1 MRKRNMKEREMEE
14 SPVKCRINVLITIL
28 TALAALLCLHAT
40 VQVISQGYVNC
51 GGYSLFRV
59 VTGSMEPTLPVGTL
73 LLTEQTDM
81 QDVQVD
87 DIICFQAQ
95 ESAIFGKMM
104 THRVVGIHTGAD
116 GALLFET
123 KGDANLAQDGYL
135 VTRTNFVGKVIWHT
149 GAGNV
154 LSSIFSFFTNK
165 VGFLA
170 CIVLPCF
177 LLAGLLLRDSVQNIR
192 RELKLAMDEMERKP
206 EQTAVRLELTP
217 EEREEMS
224 KRIRAELT
232 EELMHGAQ
240 GAQKPTTE

>member
-1 MRKRNMKEREMEE
+1 MRKNDMEE
-14 SPVKCRINVLITIL
+14 QNLKESSLKRRINALL
-28 TALAALLCLHAT
+28 TGLTVLAALLCLHAT
-40 VQVISQGYVNC
+40 VQVLSQGYVNC
-51 GGYSLFRV
+51 WGYSLFRV

-81 QDVQVD
+81 QDIQVN

-104 THRVVGIHTGAD
+104 THRVVGIHNGAD

-135 VTRTNFVGKVIWHT
+135 VTQTNFVGKVIWYT

-154 LSSIFSFFTNK
+154 LSTIFSFVTNK

-170 CIVLPCF
+170 CIVIPCF
-177 LLAGLLLRDSVQNIR
+177 LLAGLLLRDCVQNIR
-192 RELKLAMDEMERKP
+192 RELKLALDEMDE
-206 EQTAVRLELTP
+206 ASDVRLELTS

-232 EELMHGAQ
+232 EELIHGAQ
-240 GAQKPTTE
+240 GAQKPETE

>member
-1 MRKRNMKEREMEE
+1 MKELELEE
-14 SPVKCRINVLITIL
+14 SPVKRRINMLLTVLSV
-28 TALAALLCLHAT
+28 LAALLCLHVT
-40 VQVISQGYVNC
+40 IQVLSQGYVNC

-81 QDVQVD
+81 QDIQVD
-87 DIICFQAQ
+87 DIICFRAQ

-104 THRVVGIHTGAD
+104 THRVVGVHTGAD
-116 GALLFET
+116 GALMFET
-123 KGDANLAQDGYL
+123 KGDANLTQDGYL
-135 VTRTNFVGKVIWHT
+135 VTQTNFVGKVIWYT

-177 LLAGLLLRDSVQNIR
+177 LLAGLILRDCVQNIR
-192 RELKLAMDEMERKP
+192 SELKLAVDELDKEL
-206 EQTAVRLELTP
+206 EQANVRLELTQ

-224 KRIRAELT
+224 ERIRAELT
-232 EELMHGAQ
+232 KELMHGAQ
-240 GAQKPTTE
+240 GAEKPKTE

>member
-1 MRKRNMKEREMEE
+1 MKELELEE
-14 SPVKCRINVLITIL
+14 SPVKRRINALLTVLTVL
-28 TALAALLCLHAT
+28 VALLCLHVT
-40 VQVISQGYVNC
+40 IQVLSQGYVNC

-73 LLTEQTDM
+73 LVTEQTDM

-87 DIICFQAQ
+87 DIICFRAQ

-104 THRVVGIHTGAD
+104 THRVVAIHTGAD

-123 KGDANLAQDGYL
+123 KGDANVAQDGYL
-135 VTRTNFVGKVIWHT
+135 VTQTNFVGKVIWYT

-154 LSSIFSFFTNK
+154 LSAIFSFFTNK

-177 LLAGLLLRDSVQNIR
+177 LLAGLILRDCVQNIR
-192 RELKLAMDEMERKP
+192 GELKSAMDELDAEL
-206 EQTAVRLELTP
+206 EQTNVRLELTP

-240 GAQKPTTE
+240 GAQKPETE

>member
-1 MRKRNMKEREMEE
+1 MKELELEE
-14 SPVKCRINVLITIL
+14 GPVKRRINVLLTIL
-28 TALAALLCLHAT
+28 TALVALLCLYAT
-40 VQVISQGYVNC
+40 IQVLSQGYVNC

-81 QDVQVD
+81 QDIQVD
-87 DIICFQAQ
+87 DIICFRAQ

-135 VTRTNFVGKVIWHT
+135 VTKTNFVGKVIWYT
-149 GAGNV
+149 GAGNM
-154 LSSIFSFFTNK
+154 LSSVFSFFTNK

-170 CIVLPCF
+170 CILLPCF
-177 LLAGLLLRDSVQNIR
+177 LLAGLLLRDCVQNIR
-192 RELKLAMDEMERKP
+192 LELKLAMDELEKESER
-206 EQTAVRLELTP
+206 TDVRLELTP

-232 EELMHGAQ
+232 EELIHGAK
-240 GAQKPTTE
+240 GAQKPETE

>member
-1 MRKRNMKEREMEE
+1 MRKSDMKEQELEE
-14 SPVKCRINVLITIL
+14 SPVKRRINVLL
-28 TALAALLCLHAT
+28 TVLTVLAALLCLHAT
-40 VQVISQGYVNC
+40 VQVLSKGYVNC

-81 QDVQVD
+81 QDVQMG

-104 THRVVGIHTGAD
+104 THRVVGVHTGAD

-135 VTRTNFVGKVIWHT
+135 VTQTNFVGKVIWYT

-154 LSSIFSFFTNK
+154 LSSILSFVTNK

-177 LLAGLLLRDSVQNIR
+177 LLAGLLLRDCVQNIR
-192 RELKLAMDEMERKP
+192 QELKLAMDEMAE
-206 EQTAVRLELTP
+206 ETDVRLELTQ

-240 GAQKPTTE
+240 GAQKPETE

>member
-1 MRKRNMKEREMEE
+1 MKEQELEE
-14 SPVKCRINVLITIL
+14 SPVKRRINVLL
-28 TALAALLCLHAT
+28 TVLTVLAALLCLHAT
-40 VQVISQGYVNC
+40 VQVLSKGYVNC

-81 QDVQVD
+81 QDVQMG

-104 THRVVGIHTGAD
+104 THRVVGVHTGAD

-135 VTRTNFVGKVIWHT
+135 VTQTNFVGKVIWYT

-154 LSSIFSFFTNK
+154 LSSILSFVTNK

-177 LLAGLLLRDSVQNIR
+177 LLAGLLLRDCVQNIR
-192 RELKLAMDEMERKP
+192 QELKLAMDEMAE
-206 EQTAVRLELTP
+206 ETDVRLELTQ

-240 GAQKPTTE
+240 GAQKPETE

>member
-1 MRKRNMKEREMEE
+1 MRKSDMKEQDLEE
-14 SPVKCRINVLITIL
+14 SPVKRRINVLL
-28 TALAALLCLHAT
+28 TVLTVLAALLCLHAT
-40 VQVISQGYVNC
+40 VQVLSKGYVNC

-81 QDVQVD
+81 QDVQMG

-104 THRVVGIHTGAD
+104 THRVVGVHTGAD

-135 VTRTNFVGKVIWHT
+135 VTQTNFVGKVIWYT

-154 LSSIFSFFTNK
+154 LSSILSFVTNK

-177 LLAGLLLRDSVQNIR
+177 LLAGLLLRDCVQNIR
-192 RELKLAMDEMERKP
+192 QELKLAMDEMAE
-206 EQTAVRLELTP
+206 ETDVRLELTQ

-240 GAQKPTTE
+240 GAQKPETE

>member
-1 MRKRNMKEREMEE
+1 MRKSDMKEQELEE
-14 SPVKCRINVLITIL
+14 RPVKRRINVLL
-28 TALAALLCLHAT
+28 TVLIVLAALLCLHAT
-40 VQVISQGYVNC
+40 VQVLSKGYVNC

-81 QDVQVD
+81 QDVQMG

-135 VTRTNFVGKVIWHT
+135 VTQTNFVGKVIWYT

-154 LSSIFSFFTNK
+154 LSSILSFVTNK

-177 LLAGLLLRDSVQNIR
+177 LLAGLLLRDCVQNIR
-192 RELKLAMDEMERKP
+192 QELKLAMDEMAE
-206 EQTAVRLELTP
+206 ETDVRLELTQ

-240 GAQKPTTE
+240 GAQKAETE

>member
-1 MRKRNMKEREMEE
+1 MKELELED
-14 SPVKCRINVLITIL
+14 SSVKRRINVLLTIL
-28 TALAALLCLHAT
+28 TVLAALLCLHVT
-40 VQVISQGYVNC
+40 VQVLSQGYVNC
-51 GGYSLFRV
+51 GSYSLFRV

-81 QDVQVD
+81 QDIQVD
-87 DIICFQAQ
+87 AIICFRAQ

-135 VTRTNFVGKVIWHT
+135 VTQTNFVGKVIWHT

-170 CIVLPCF
+170 CIVFPCF
-177 LLAGLLLRDSVQNIR
+177 LLAGLILRDCVQNIR
-192 RELKLAMDEMERKP
+192 SELKLAMDELDREL
-206 EQTAVRLELTP
+206 EQTDVQLEMTQ
-217 EEREEMS
+217 EEREAMS
-224 KRIRAELT
+224 ERIRAELT
-232 EELMHGAQ
+232 KELMHGVQ
-240 GAQKPTTE
+240 GAEKPETE

>member
-1 MRKRNMKEREMEE
+1 MWKRDMKELELEE
-14 SPVKCRINVLITIL
+14 SPVKRRINVLLTVL
-28 TALAALLCLHAT
+28 TALAALLCLYTA
-40 VQVISQGYVNC
+40 VQILSQGYVNC

-59 VTGSMEPTLPVGTL
+59 VTGSMGPTLPVGTL

-87 DIICFQAQ
+87 DIICFRAQ
-95 ESAIFGKMM
+95 ESAVFGKMM

-135 VTRTNFVGKVIWHT
+135 VTQTNFVGKVIWYT

-170 CIVLPCF
+170 CMVFPCF
-177 LLAGLLLRDSVQNIR
+177 LLAGLLLRDCVQNIR
-192 RELKLAMDEMERKP
+192 EELKLAVDELDQEP
-206 EQTAVRLELTP
+206 EHTDVRLELTP

-232 EELMHGAQ
+232 EELMRGAQ
-240 GAQKPTTE
+240 GAKKPETE

>member
-1 MRKRNMKEREMEE
+1 
-14 SPVKCRINVLITIL
+14 
-28 TALAALLCLHAT
+28 
-40 VQVISQGYVNC
+40 
-51 GGYSLFRV
+51 
-59 VTGSMEPTLPVGTL
+59 
-73 LLTEQTDM
+73 
-81 QDVQVD
+81 
-87 DIICFQAQ
+87 
-95 ESAIFGKMM
+95 
-104 THRVVGIHTGAD
+104 VGIHTGAD

-135 VTRTNFVGKVIWHT
+135 VTQTNFVGKVVWHT

-224 KRIRAELT
+224 RRIRAELT

>member
-1 MRKRNMKEREMEE
+1 MMRKSDMKEQELEE
-14 SPVKCRINVLITIL
+14 RPVKRRINVLL
-28 TALAALLCLHAT
+28 TVLIVLAALLCLHAT
-40 VQVISQGYVNC
+40 VQVLSKGYVNC

-81 QDVQVD
+81 QDVQMG

-135 VTRTNFVGKVIWHT
+135 VTQTNFVGKVIWYT

-154 LSSIFSFFTNK
+154 LSSILSFVTNK

-177 LLAGLLLRDSVQNIR
+177 LLAGLLLRDCVQNIR
-192 RELKLAMDEMERKP
+192 QELKLAMDEMAE
-206 EQTAVRLELTP
+206 ETDVRLELTQ

-240 GAQKPTTE
+240 GAQKAETE